1 AGFMQTVLVV
11 DDSQVDRRLVG
22 GLLQRTGE
30 FQIVYAENGV
40 DALNR
45 IELDV
50 PDIVLTDLHM
60 PEMNGLDLVQAIR
73 VEYPLIPVILMTAQ
87 GSEELA
93 VEALRMGAAS
103 YVPKRRL
110 GDDLVKTV
118 THVVEASQVDR
129 GQARLLNRVVATET
143 TYALPNDVG
152 LIQFL
157 VRQIRDTLANM
168 RYFQDNDRLRIGIAL
183 EEALLNSVYHGN
195 LEVSS
200 DLRDEGTTAYE
211 ELARER
217 MNVGPYRDRLI
228 HIGVKLTPDLAR
240 FEIRDEG
247 PGFDPS
253 SIPNPTDPEF
263 LERPS
268 GRGMLLMRSFM
279 DELTYNEAGNQ
290 VTLVKNVPCGD
301 RLPETET
308 AGVE

>member
-1 AGFMQTVLVV
+1 MQTVLVV

-40 DALNR
+40 DALHR

-50 PDIVLTDLHM
+50 PDMVLTDLHM

-73 VEYPLIPVILMTAQ
+73 VDYPLIPVILMTAQ

-93 VEALRMGAAS
+93 VDALKMGAAS

-110 GDDLVKTV
+110 GDDLVRTV
-118 THVVEASQVDR
+118 THVLEASQVDR
-129 GQARLLNRVVATET
+129 GQARLLNRVVETET
-143 TYALPNDVG
+143 SYAMPNDVG
-152 LIQFL
+152 LVQFL
-157 VRQIRDTLANM
+157 VRQIRDTLASM
-168 RYFQDNDRLRIGIAL
+168 RNFADNDRLRIGIAL

-200 DLRDEGTTAYE
+200 DLRDEGTSMYE
-211 ELARER
+211 QLAQER
-217 MNVGPYRDRLI
+217 MNQKPYCDRVI
-228 HIGVKLTPDLAR
+228 HLRVKLTPALAR

-247 PGFDPS
+247 PGFDPD
-253 SIPNPTDPEF
+253 SIPNPTDPEY

-279 DELTYNEAGNQ
+279 DEMTYNDTGNH
-290 VTLVKNVPCGD
+290 VTLVKNVSPVENSAD
-301 RLPETET
+301 TE
-308 AGVE
+308 ES

>member
-1 AGFMQTVLVV
+1 MQTVLVV

-22 GLLQRTGE
+22 GLLQQTGE

-40 DALNR
+40 DALQR

-73 VEYPLIPVILMTAQ
+73 IDYPLIPVILMTAQ

-93 VEALRMGAAS
+93 VDALKMGAAS

-110 GDDLVKTV
+110 GDDLVTTV

-152 LIQFL
+152 LVQFL
-157 VRQIRDTLANM
+157 VRQIRDTLASM
-168 RYFQDNDRLRIGIAL
+168 RCFQDNDRLRIGIAL

-200 DLRDEGTTAYE
+200 DLRDEGTLAYK
-211 ELARER
+211 ELARAR
-217 MNVGPYRDRLI
+217 MNEEPYRDRTI
-228 HIGVKLTPDLAR
+228 EVHVKLTPELAR

-247 PGFDPS
+247 PGFDPA
-253 SIPNPTDPEF
+253 SIPNPTDPEY

-279 DELTYNEAGNQ
+279 DELTYNEAGNH
-290 VTLVKNVPCGD
+290 VTLVKNVSSNGD
-301 RLPETET
+301 LPETET
-308 AGVE
+308 AGSE

>member
-1 AGFMQTVLVV
+1 MQTVLVV

-103 YVPKRRL
+103 YVPTRRL

-217 MNVGPYRDRLI
+217 MNVGSYRDRLI